1 MNKKDRSLEEVDILK
16 ILIFS
21 FSFIV
26 ICAVLILFLI
36 VPFLKDYK
44 LTHSKLARQ
53 EIQNTKA
60 SNELES
66 LEKIITSF
74 QNTNQTRLAQ
84 INSEFSTKDFLK
96 FMQNYFEEVQFKSVP
111 ISKPKDYLKYK
122 FSIEAKIKN
131 PQAFYSF
138 LNDLQKYKNL
148 VEIDS
153 PVEFKSKEKYIEL
166 KFNANVFYAKAIE
179 K

>member
-1 MNKKDRSLEEVDILK
+1 
-16 ILIFS
+16 
-21 FSFIV
+21 
-26 ICAVLILFLI
+26 
-36 VPFLKDYK
+36 
-44 LTHSKLARQ
+44 
-53 EIQNTKA
+53 
-60 SNELES
+60 
-66 LEKIITSF
+66 
-74 QNTNQTRLAQ
+74 
-84 INSEFSTKDFLK
+84 
-96 FMQNYFEEVQFKSVP
+96 
-111 ISKPKDYLKYK
+111 
-122 FSIEAKIKN
+122 IKN